1 MVSYTTVALSSFYT
15 YLYIHNTLDIL
26 IMIPTEILGFSRI
39 HMIQLKIHVAFMK
52 KLPTEQLSYNAF
64 WYIAEGNYELKCAYI
79 MHIAV

>member
-1 MVSYTTVALSSFYT
+1 
-15 YLYIHNTLDIL
+15 
-26 IMIPTEILGFSRI
+26 MIPTEILGFSRI